1 MTLRIKRR
9 NVLIGIR
16 GNSKGKWGN
25 TAVPGESD
33 RAKSGRTALLD
44 GRSRPV
50 QNDVTGKASGRRIKM
65 FQLPETYTRQ
75 EIYEQLGGSKEAFL
89 RSLAAVSFVLAFERT
104 RTLMPRT

>member
-1 MTLRIKRR
+1 
-9 NVLIGIR
+9 
-16 GNSKGKWGN
+16 
-25 TAVPGESD
+25 
-33 RAKSGRTALLD
+33 
-44 GRSRPV
+44 
-50 QNDVTGKASGRRIKM
+50 M